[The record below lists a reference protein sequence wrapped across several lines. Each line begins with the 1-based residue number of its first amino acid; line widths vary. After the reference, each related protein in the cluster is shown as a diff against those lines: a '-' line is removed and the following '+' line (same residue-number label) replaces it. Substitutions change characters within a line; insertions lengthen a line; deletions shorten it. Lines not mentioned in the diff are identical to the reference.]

1 VRFRAAGSCKIN
13 LVEAVSSSLA
23 MVNKDSPRSRRSH
36 HALTEDF
43 AMSRIAKNPVTL
55 FSLIGLLVL
64 IPLVMHL
71 SSSFA
76 RGPRQSP
83 PVSASDLQVALLRAG
98 LGAETLT
105 AAGVSSQEVSTIVT
119 NAKNELVAHPTR
131 ISEDDAAFA
140 SARASADALGR
151 KIESGQ
157 ASQQEIASYATATA
171 ALESAQSERA
181 AALDAVFSAAT
192 VSLNQTQIGLL
203 QKMQANRAWKMST
216 EFLTVDRTE
225 AEWLGLRDAL
235 SNERIAA
242 KYGNEANAG
251 CQTLLSTARANQTV
265 AAAKASMVANL
276 ATVSSAWDV
285 ATAGN

>member
-1 VRFRAAGSCKIN
+1 
-13 LVEAVSSSLA
+13 
-23 MVNKDSPRSRRSH
+23 M
-36 HALTEDF
+36 T
-43 AMSRIAKNPVTL
+43 RIAKGSTTL
-55 FSLIGLLVL
+55 FSLVALIVVSVIVWRVL
-64 IPLVMHL
+64 PAMR
-71 SSSFA
+71 A
-76 RGPRQSP
+76 AKAQEP
-83 PVSASDLQVALLRAG
+83 PVALSATDVQVALLRAG
-98 LGAETLT
+98 LSAQTLT
-105 AAGVSSQEVSTIVT
+105 AAGVSSQQVSTIVT

-140 SARASADALGR
+140 SARASADALER
-151 KIESGQ
+151 KIESGL
-157 ASQQEIASYATATA
+157 ATQQEIASYASATT

-192 VSLNQTQIGLL
+192 VSLNQTQIALL

-251 CQTLLSTARANQTV
+251 CQALLSTARANPTV

-285 ATAGN
+285 ATASN